1 MANVMQV
8 TGVES
13 NSQSSLFNGQKTIS
27 TIEASDIFTV
37 DFTSSSTDLYNGNM
51 KTPSIQETNS
61 AVYKYLF
68 PHSVTKKH
76 SVESMNQVSTPSVSS
91 MMEPKRVILLL
102 LLGNQ
107 YRFYSSSSIE

>member
-13 NSQSSLFNGQKTIS
+13 NSQRSLFNVQQTIP
-27 TIEASDIFTV
+27 TMEASDIFTV